1 MNEALIKVIQ
11 TGSLN
16 YAREKLFS
24 LPPDFIPDLVV
35 TKDPAHGDLATNIAF
50 KIAKLVNKKP
60 FETAQEF
67 IPFLQKAA
75 AEAGPVVEK
84 MQIAGP
90 GFINFYLNKNSFGQV
105 LLDVQKLD
113 KNYGHSAFGKNKKV
127 LLEFVSA
134 NPTGPLT
141 IAHGRQAIVGDTLA
155 RILRVTGHEVQCEY
169 YLNDAG
175 RQMNLLGASLWSRY
189 QQVLGKDAPLPEEGY
204 QGEYLLE
211 VARELQRE
219 KGDTLLKQDA
229 KLSVDFCRKFA
240 GDTIM
245 KGILEDLTSVDVK
258 FDSYFNETWLYEKDE
273 VRATLDFL
281 QKKGHLY
288 EHDGA
293 LWFRS
298 TAFGDDKDRVVKKS
312 TGEYTYLAPDIA
324 YHRKKFDRGFNWL
337 VNFLGPDHHG
347 YITRLKAACQALGHD
362 AGQIEVRI
370 VQLTTLYRKGEPV
383 RMSTRA
389 GEFITLRELVQEV
402 GSDASRCFFVMRKIE
417 SHLDFDLELAKEKS
431 QENPVFYLQYGHAR
445 IASLLKFSERKVN
458 LSADPGLLASD
469 EEKDLIKRISEYS
482 KVLIKAS
489 ETLEPYRLADYLRE
503 LSASFHKF
511 YSHHRIVTDD
521 AALSEARLL
530 LADCARITLRNGL
543 SLLGISQPESM

>member
-1 MNEALIKVIQ
+1 MNEELIKVIQ
-11 TGSLN
+11 TGSSN
-16 YAREKLFS
+16 YAREKSFS
-24 LPPDFIPDLVV
+24 LPADFIPELVV
-35 TKDPAHGDLATNIAF
+35 TKDPAHGDLASNVAF
-50 KIAKLVNKKP
+50 KLSKLIQKKP
-60 FETAQEF
+60 SDTAIEF
-67 IPFLQKAA
+67 LPFLQKAS
-75 AEAGPVVEK
+75 AEAGSVVKK
-84 MQIAGP
+84 MEIAGP
-90 GFINFYLNKNSFGQV
+90 GFINFYLNKKSFGQV

-113 KNYGHSAFGKNKKV
+113 RQYGVSSFGKGKKV

-141 IAHGRQAIVGDTLA
+141 IAHGRQAIVGDALA
-155 RILRVTGHEVQCEY
+155 RILKAAGHDVQCEY
-169 YLNDAG
+169 YLNDGG
-175 RQMNLLGASLWSRY
+175 RQMNLLGASLWARY
-189 QQVLGKDAPLPEEGY
+189 QQVLGKEAPLPEEGY

-211 VARELQRE
+211 VAHELQKLKDEAFLKEAPE
-219 KGDTLLKQDA
+219 KA
-229 KLSVDFCRKFA
+229 VDFCRKFA

-245 KGILEDLTSVDVK
+245 KGILEDLASVDVK
-258 FDSYFNETWLYEKDE
+258 FDSYFNESWLYEKDE
-273 VRATLDFL
+273 VRAALDFL
-281 QKKGHLY
+281 KEKGHLY
-288 EHDGA
+288 EQEGA

-298 TAFGDDKDRVVKKS
+298 TSFGDDKDRVVKKTS
-312 TGEYTYLAPDIA
+312 GEYTYLAPDIA

-402 GSDASRCFFVMRKIE
+402 GSDAARCFFVMRKIE
-417 SHLDFDLELAKEKS
+417 SHLDFDLDLAKEKS

-445 IASLLKFSERKVN
+445 IASLLKFADKKVN
-458 LSADPGLLASD
+458 PAADTGLLASA
-469 EEKDLIKRISEYS
+469 EEEDLIKRISEYP
-482 KVLIKAS
+482 KILVKAS

-503 LSASFHKF
+503 LSVSFHKF
-511 YSHHRIVTDD
+511 YSQHRIVTEDVS
-521 AALSEARLL
+521 LTEARLL